1 MQYIINL
8 GNKKTAVSTLAL
20 FSLKKMDVEIKIT
33 NTHIAE
39 INKILKQKV
48 FKKDALFVNSET
60 LWEIMQPTGKKGKH
74 NYHGLSPEKVYE
86 ALSTI
91 RFSKDVIVSY
101 DERYL
106 ILTLATI
113 FSDVNIAIIVTP
125 KGSSKIKHNQM
136 INRIITIYPYR
147 KK

>member
-33 NTHIAE
+33 NAHIAE

-60 LWEIMQPTGKKGKH
+60 LWEIMQPTGKKANIIIMVFLPKK
-74 NYHGLSPEKVYE
+74 YTRP
-86 ALSTI
+86 
-91 RFSKDVIVSY
+91 
-101 DERYL
+101 YL
-106 ILTLATI
+106 L
-113 FSDVNIAIIVTP
+113 FVF
-125 KGSSKIKHNQM
+125 QRM
-136 INRIITIYPYR
+136 
-147 KK
+147 